1 MRTVALSLL
10 LALAV
15 TGCVSNLRTPRGGR
29 NFAPV
34 PAAAGKTSAVSPV
47 PASSVPA
54 AVAPVVV
61 RETPIPAPAK
71 TSPASVPEQVPAPVK
86 ASPASVPEQVSAPVK
101 ASPASVRSVQPS
113 EENPLR
119 PIEIRRPEQPPEI
132 PADPTVSPATPVRKK
147 GESAALSVGSAPK
160 RELQTG
166 SVRIGDVE
174 RLGNGQTVIRS
185 GNTVVV
191 QDGSG
196 STLQSTKAGKLP
208 TYLIDSR
215 GKVTGP
221 TAISTSATASDR
233 MPSQPFL
240 APRPTGETRSSK
252 DGPAPVTGYTP
263 GARQSFSNMPQRSAA
278 PSPLRR

>member
-54 AVAPVVV
+54 AVAAVVV
-61 RETPIPAPAK
+61 RETPIPAPA
-71 TSPASVPEQVPAPVK
+71 
-86 ASPASVPEQVSAPVK
+86 K

-132 PADPTVSPATPVRKK
+132 PADPTVSPATPERKK

>member
-71 TSPASVPEQVPAPVK
+71 TSPASV
-86 ASPASVPEQVSAPVK
+86 
-101 ASPASVRSVQPS
+101 RSVQPS

-132 PADPTVSPATPVRKK
+132 PADPTVSPATPERKK

>member
-71 TSPASVPEQVPAPVK
+71 TSPASVPEQVP
-86 ASPASVPEQVSAPVK
+86 APVK

-263 GARQSFSNMPQRSAA
+263 GARQGFSNMPQRSAA